1 MKSPANLNT
10 STVTNWQKLGEIE
23 LQAGHSASALV
34 EPWLLDTLR
43 HLELHAELIRKIARS
58 AQQAVSNATQLEEGQ
73 WLIHLLVFVP
83 ASHTSNGHT
92 WGFFRIEKMGKKTMD
107 EGIERHV
114 IEFYLY
120 LEG

>member
-10 STVTNWQKLGEIE
+10 STETNWQKLGEIE
-23 LQAGHSASALV
+23 LRAGPTAPTLI
-34 EPWLLDTLR
+34 EPWLLETLR
-43 HLELHAELIRKIARS
+43 HLELHADLISKISKS
-58 AQQAVSNATQLEEGQ
+58 AQQAVSHATQPEEGQ

-83 ASHTSNGHT
+83 AGYTYNGHT
-92 WGFFRIEKMGKKTMD
+92 WGFFRIEKMGMKTMD